1 MTIYEKRNL
10 KIKGIIMKKT
20 FLKKLVTA
28 SIAAVTALSVFR
40 GVPTFADDNDVATAK
55 ATGETSAKVSIN
67 KVLNIAEGITTPEAT
82 FTFTFTP
89 KTGTSSNGAP
99 YETISDSNGKIAAK
113 NVVYSKSDLLQP
125 NQTSIKKDTGNIF
138 ESVTYTHAGEYVYT
152 VAETQNV
159 GWAQILKNSVAIDS
173 MTYDNRSYE
182 MHVIVK
188 NKQSS
193 GVYISSVYFKLVSTS
208 STAKVKP
215 SEKGELYKY
224 DLFVNTYRKNAGKIT
239 NPNEPTPNKP
249 KPENFN
255 PGAKSLVIKKLV
267 EGDSADKTKDFTFKL
282 TFTKASTDD
291 QGTFVGQVGSTSYTF
306 ENGKEKTITLHH
318 DQSLVFDNLP
328 AGTRYKLV
336 ESGSQGY
343 KATASYNENGVIR
356 NQTGTASADFTQT
369 SILVGEKTND
379 NTITNSLRKVNKNTI
394 TNSVQDV
401 TPTGLLIDNLPFI
414 LMIGLGLAGFV
425 VLSKKRRQ
433 A

>member
-1 MTIYEKRNL
+1 MTVYEKRNL

-159 GWAQILKNSVAIDS
+159 GWAQILKNSVPIDS

-379 NTITNSLRKVNKNTI
+379 NTITNSLPN
-394 TNSVQDV
+394 V

>member
-1 MTIYEKRNL
+1 
-10 KIKGIIMKKT
+10 MKKT

-159 GWAQILKNSVAIDS
+159 GWAQILKNSVPIDS

-356 NQTGTASADFTQT
+356 NQMGTASADFTQT

-379 NTITNSLRKVNKNTI
+379 NTITNSLPN
-394 TNSVQDV
+394 V

>member
-1 MTIYEKRNL
+1 
-10 KIKGIIMKKT
+10 MKKT

-99 YETISDSNGKIAAK
+99 YETIDSSNGQITDK
-113 NVVYSKSDLLQP
+113 NVSYSGTDVLATG
-125 NQTSIKKDTGNIF
+125 QTNIKKETGDIF
-138 ESVTYTHAGEYVYT
+138 REVNYTHAGEYVYT
-152 VAETQNV
+152 VAEKQNV
-159 GWAQILKNSVAIDS
+159 GWKVIQKNGSPIDF
-173 MTYDNRSYE
+173 MTYDNRNYE

-188 NKQSS
+188 NKTT
-193 GVYISSVYFKLVSTS
+193 GGTYISSVYFKQVTPSVNG
-208 STAKVKP
+208 KVKP
-215 SEKGELYKY
+215 SESGTTYKY
-224 DLFVNTYRKNAGKIT
+224 DLFTNIYRKNAGKIT
-239 NPNEPTPNKP
+239 DPNEPNPNKP
-249 KPENFN
+249 NVSKVDPN
-255 PGAKSLVIKKLV
+255 AKSLVIKKV
-267 EGDSADKTKDFTFKL
+267 VSGATADKSKDFTFKL
-282 TFTKASTDD
+282 TFTKASTETS
-291 QGTFVGQVGSTSYTF
+291 QSITGKIGETSKTFVYGQET
-306 ENGKEKTITLHH
+306 TITLRH
-318 DQSLVFDNLP
+318 DQSLVFDTIP

-336 ESGSQGY
+336 ETGSQGY
-343 KATASYNENGVIR
+343 
-356 NQTGTASADFTQT
+356 TASAAYKENGASKNQAGTVSTNFTQD
-369 SILVGEKTND
+369 SILIGEKPND
-379 NTITNSLRKVNKNTI
+379 NTITNSLP
-394 TNSVQDV
+394 DV

>member
-1 MTIYEKRNL
+1 
-10 KIKGIIMKKT
+10 MKKT

-55 ATGETSAKVSIN
+55 ANGETSAKVSIN

-379 NTITNSLRKVNKNTI
+379 NTITNSLPN
-394 TNSVQDV
+394 V

>member
-1 MTIYEKRNL
+1 
-10 KIKGIIMKKT
+10 MKKT

-99 YETISDSNGKIAAK
+99 YETIDSSNGQITDK
-113 NVVYSKSDLLQP
+113 NVSYSGTDVLATG
-125 NQTSIKKDTGNIF
+125 QTSIKKETGDIF
-138 ESVTYTHAGEYVYT
+138 REVNYTHAGEYVYT
-152 VAETQNV
+152 VAEKQNV
-159 GWAQILKNSVAIDS
+159 GWKVIQKNGSPIDF
-173 MTYDNRSYE
+173 MTYDNRNYE

-188 NKQSS
+188 NKTT
-193 GVYISSVYFKLVSTS
+193 GGTYISSVYFKQVSPS
-208 STAKVKP
+208 VNGKVKP
-215 SEKGELYKY
+215 SESGTTYKY
-224 DLFVNTYRKNAGKIT
+224 DLFTNIYRKNAGKIT
-239 NPNEPTPNKP
+239 DPNEPNPNKP
-249 KPENFN
+249 NVSKVDPN
-255 PGAKSLVIKKLV
+255 AKSLVIKKV
-267 EGDSADKTKDFTFKL
+267 VSGATADKSKDFTFKL
-282 TFTKASTDD
+282 TFTKASTETS
-291 QGTFVGQVGSTSYTF
+291 QSITGKIGETSKTFVYGQET
-306 ENGKEKTITLHH
+306 TITLRH
-318 DQSLVFDNLP
+318 DQSLVFDTIP

-336 ESGSQGY
+336 ETGSQGY
-343 KATASYNENGVIR
+343 
-356 NQTGTASADFTQT
+356 TASAAYKENGASKNQAGTVSRNFTQD
-369 SILVGEKTND
+369 SILIGEKPND
-379 NTITNSLRKVNKNTI
+379 NTITNSLP
-394 TNSVQDV
+394 DV

>member
-1 MTIYEKRNL
+1 
-10 KIKGIIMKKT
+10 MKKT

-99 YETISDSNGKIAAK
+99 YETIDSSNGQITDK
-113 NVVYSKSDLLQP
+113 NVSYSGTDVLATG
-125 NQTSIKKDTGNIF
+125 QTNIKKETGDIF
-138 ESVTYTHAGEYVYT
+138 REVNYTHAGEYVYT
-152 VAETQNV
+152 VAEKQNF
-159 GWAQILKNSVAIDS
+159 GWNVIQKNGSPIDF
-173 MTYDNRSYE
+173 MTYDNRNYE

-188 NKQSS
+188 NKTT
-193 GVYISSVYFKLVSTS
+193 GGTYISSVYFKQVSPS
-208 STAKVKP
+208 VNGKVKP
-215 SEKGELYKY
+215 SESGTTYKY
-224 DLFVNTYRKNAGKIT
+224 DLFTNIYRKNAGKIT
-239 NPNEPTPNKP
+239 DPNEPNPNKP
-249 KPENFN
+249 NVSKVDPN
-255 PGAKSLVIKKLV
+255 AKSLVIKKV
-267 EGDSADKTKDFTFKL
+267 VSGATADKSKDFTFKL
-282 TFTKASTDD
+282 TFTKASTETS
-291 QGTFVGQVGSTSYTF
+291 QSITGKIGETSKTFVYGQET
-306 ENGKEKTITLHH
+306 TITLRH
-318 DQSLVFDNLP
+318 DQSLVFDTIP

-336 ESGSQGY
+336 ETGSQGY
-343 KATASYNENGVIR
+343 
-356 NQTGTASADFTQT
+356 TASAAYKENGASKNQAGTVSTNFTQD
-369 SILVGEKTND
+369 SILIGEKPND
-379 NTITNSLRKVNKNTI
+379 NTITNSLP
-394 TNSVQDV
+394 DV

>member
-1 MTIYEKRNL
+1 
-10 KIKGIIMKKT
+10 MKKT

-99 YETISDSNGKIAAK
+99 YETIDSSNGQITDK
-113 NVVYSKSDLLQP
+113 NVSYSGTDVLATG
-125 NQTSIKKDTGNIF
+125 QTSIKKETGDIF
-138 ESVTYTHAGEYVYT
+138 REVNYTHAGEYVYT
-152 VAETQNV
+152 VAEKQNV
-159 GWAQILKNSVAIDS
+159 GWKVIQKNGSPIDF
-173 MTYDNRSYE
+173 MTYDNRNYE

-188 NKQSS
+188 NKTT
-193 GVYISSVYFKLVSTS
+193 GGTYISSVYFKQVTPSVNG
-208 STAKVKP
+208 KVKP
-215 SEKGELYKY
+215 SESGTTYKY
-224 DLFVNTYRKNAGKIT
+224 DLFTNIYRKNAGKIT
-239 NPNEPTPNKP
+239 DPNEPNPNKP
-249 KPENFN
+249 NVSKVDPN
-255 PGAKSLVIKKLV
+255 AKSLVIKKV
-267 EGDSADKTKDFTFKL
+267 VSGATADKSKDFTFKL
-282 TFTKASTDD
+282 TFTKASTETS
-291 QGTFVGQVGSTSYTF
+291 QSITGKIGETSKTFVYGQET
-306 ENGKEKTITLHH
+306 TITLRH
-318 DQSLVFDNLP
+318 DQSLVFDTIP

-336 ESGSQGY
+336 ETGSQGY
-343 KATASYNENGVIR
+343 
-356 NQTGTASADFTQT
+356 TASAAYKENGASKNQAGTVSTNFTQD
-369 SILVGEKTND
+369 SILVGEKPND
-379 NTITNSLRKVNKNTI
+379 NTITNSLP
-394 TNSVQDV
+394 DV

>member
-1 MTIYEKRNL
+1 
-10 KIKGIIMKKT
+10 MKKR

-99 YETISDSNGKIAAK
+99 YETIDSSNGQITDK
-113 NVVYSKSDLLQP
+113 NVSYSGTDVLATG
-125 NQTSIKKDTGNIF
+125 QTNIKKETGDIF
-138 ESVTYTHAGEYVYT
+138 REVNYTHAGEYVYT
-152 VAETQNV
+152 VAEKQNV
-159 GWAQILKNSVAIDS
+159 GWKVIQKNGSPIDS
-173 MTYDNRSYE
+173 MTYDNRNYE

-188 NKQSS
+188 NKTT
-193 GVYISSVYFKLVSTS
+193 GGTYISSVYFKQVTPSVNG
-208 STAKVKP
+208 KVKP
-215 SEKGELYKY
+215 SESGTTYKY
-224 DLFVNTYRKNAGKIT
+224 DLFTNIYRKNAGKIT
-239 NPNEPTPNKP
+239 DPNEPNPNKP
-249 KPENFN
+249 NVSKVDPN
-255 PGAKSLVIKKLV
+255 AKSLVIKKV
-267 EGDSADKTKDFTFKL
+267 VSGATADKSKDFTFKL
-282 TFTKASTDD
+282 TFTKASTETS
-291 QGTFVGQVGSTSYTF
+291 QSITGKIGETSKTFVYGQET
-306 ENGKEKTITLHH
+306 TITLRH
-318 DQSLVFDNLP
+318 DQSLVFDTIP

-336 ESGSQGY
+336 ETGSQGY
-343 KATASYNENGVIR
+343 
-356 NQTGTASADFTQT
+356 TASAAYKENGASKTQAGAVSTNFTQD
-369 SILVGEKTND
+369 SILIGEKPND
-379 NTITNSLRKVNKNTI
+379 NTITNSLP
-394 TNSVQDV
+394 DV

>member
-1 MTIYEKRNL
+1 
-10 KIKGIIMKKT
+10 MKKT

-55 ATGETSAKVSIN
+55 ANGETSAKVAIN

-159 GWAQILKNSVAIDS
+159 GWAQILKNSVPIDS

-379 NTITNSLRKVNKNTI
+379 NTITNSLPN
-394 TNSVQDV
+394 V

-425 VLSKKRRQ
+425 VLSKKTQTSLSKWFDR
-433 A
+433 

>member
-20 FLKKLVTA
+20 FFKKLVTA

-99 YETISDSNGKIAAK
+99 YETIDSSNGQITDK
-113 NVVYSKSDLLQP
+113 NVSYSGTDVLATG
-125 NQTSIKKDTGNIF
+125 QTNIKKDTGDIF
-138 ESVTYTHAGEYVYT
+138 REVNYTHAGEYVYT
-152 VAETQNV
+152 VAEKQNV
-159 GWAQILKNSVAIDS
+159 GWKVIQKNGSPIDF
-173 MTYDNRSYE
+173 MTYDNRNYE

-188 NKQSS
+188 NKTT
-193 GVYISSVYFKLVSTS
+193 GGTYISSVYFKQVSPS
-208 STAKVKP
+208 VNGKVKP
-215 SEKGELYKY
+215 SESGTTYKY
-224 DLFVNTYRKNAGKIT
+224 DLFTNIYRKNAGKIT
-239 NPNEPTPNKP
+239 DPNEPNPNKP
-249 KPENFN
+249 NVSKVDPN
-255 PGAKSLVIKKLV
+255 AKSLVIKKV
-267 EGDSADKTKDFTFKL
+267 VSGATADKSKDFTFKL
-282 TFTKASTDD
+282 TFTKASTETS
-291 QGTFVGQVGSTSYTF
+291 QSITGKIGETSKTFVYGQET
-306 ENGKEKTITLHH
+306 TITLRH
-318 DQSLVFDNLP
+318 DQSLVFDTIP

-336 ESGSQGY
+336 ETGSQGY
-343 KATASYNENGVIR
+343 
-356 NQTGTASADFTQT
+356 TASAAYKENGALKNQAGTVSTNFTQD
-369 SILVGEKTND
+369 SILVGEKPND
-379 NTITNSLRKVNKNTI
+379 NTITNSLP
-394 TNSVQDV
+394 DV

>member
-1 MTIYEKRNL
+1 
-10 KIKGIIMKKT
+10 MKKT

-55 ATGETSAKVSIN
+55 ANGETSAKVAIN

-159 GWAQILKNSVAIDS
+159 GWAQILKNSVPIDS

-336 ESGSQGY
+336 ETGSQGY
-343 KATASYNENGVIR
+343 
-356 NQTGTASADFTQT
+356 TASAAYKENGASKNQAGTVSTNFTQD
-369 SILVGEKTND
+369 SILIGEKPND
-379 NTITNSLRKVNKNTI
+379 NTITNSLP
-394 TNSVQDV
+394 DV

>member
-1 MTIYEKRNL
+1 
-10 KIKGIIMKKT
+10 MKKT

-55 ATGETSAKVSIN
+55 ANGETSAKVAIN

-159 GWAQILKNSVAIDS
+159 GWAQILKNSVPIDS

-188 NKQSS
+188 NKTT
-193 GVYISSVYFKLVSTS
+193 GGTYISSVYFKQVSPS
-208 STAKVKP
+208 VNGKVKP
-215 SEKGELYKY
+215 SESGTTYKY
-224 DLFVNTYRKNAGKIT
+224 DLFTNIYRKNAGKIT
-239 NPNEPTPNKP
+239 DPNEPNPNKP
-249 KPENFN
+249 NVSKVDPN
-255 PGAKSLVIKKLV
+255 AKSLVIKKV
-267 EGDSADKTKDFTFKL
+267 VSGATADKSKDFTFKL
-282 TFTKASTDD
+282 TFTKASTETS
-291 QGTFVGQVGSTSYTF
+291 QSITGKIGETSKTFVYGQET
-306 ENGKEKTITLHH
+306 TITLRH
-318 DQSLVFDNLP
+318 DQSLVFDTIP

-336 ESGSQGY
+336 ETGSQGY
-343 KATASYNENGVIR
+343 
-356 NQTGTASADFTQT
+356 TASAAYKENGASKNQAGTVSTNFTQD
-369 SILVGEKTND
+369 SILIGEKPND
-379 NTITNSLRKVNKNTI
+379 NTITNSLP
-394 TNSVQDV
+394 DV

>member
-1 MTIYEKRNL
+1 MTVYEKRNL
-10 KIKGIIMKKT
+10 KIKGIIMKKR

-55 ATGETSAKVSIN
+55 ANGETSAKVAIN

-138 ESVTYTHAGEYVYT
+138 ESVTYIHAGEYVYT

-159 GWAQILKNSVAIDS
+159 GWAQILKNSVPIDS

-379 NTITNSLRKVNKNTI
+379 NTITNSLPN
-394 TNSVQDV
+394 V

>member
-1 MTIYEKRNL
+1 M
-10 KIKGIIMKKT
+10 
-20 FLKKLVTA
+20 KKLVTA

-55 ATGETSAKVSIN
+55 ANGETSAKVSIN

-159 GWAQILKNSVAIDS
+159 GWAQILKNSVPIDS

-379 NTITNSLRKVNKNTI
+379 NTITNSLPN
-394 TNSVQDV
+394 V

>member
-99 YETISDSNGKIAAK
+99 YETIDSSNGQITDK
-113 NVVYSKSDLLQP
+113 NVSYSGTDVLATG
-125 NQTSIKKDTGNIF
+125 QTNIKKDTGDIF
-138 ESVTYTHAGEYVYT
+138 REVNYTHAGEYVYT
-152 VAETQNV
+152 VAEKQNV
-159 GWAQILKNSVAIDS
+159 GWKVIQKNGSPIDS

-188 NKQSS
+188 NKTT
-193 GVYISSVYFKLVSTS
+193 GGTYISSVYFKQVSPS
-208 STAKVKP
+208 VNGKVKP
-215 SEKGELYKY
+215 SESGTTYKY
-224 DLFVNTYRKNAGKIT
+224 DLFTNIYRKNAGKIT
-239 NPNEPTPNKP
+239 DPNEPNPNKP
-249 KPENFN
+249 NVSKVDPN
-255 PGAKSLVIKKLV
+255 AKSLVIKKV
-267 EGDSADKTKDFTFKL
+267 VSGATADKSKDFTFKL
-282 TFTKASTDD
+282 TFTKASTETS
-291 QGTFVGQVGSTSYTF
+291 QSITGKIGETSKTFVYGQET
-306 ENGKEKTITLHH
+306 TITLRH
-318 DQSLVFDNLP
+318 DQSLVFDTIP

-336 ESGSQGY
+336 ETGSQGY
-343 KATASYNENGVIR
+343 
-356 NQTGTASADFTQT
+356 TASAAYKENGASKNQAGTVSTNFTQD
-369 SILVGEKTND
+369 SILIGEKPND
-379 NTITNSLRKVNKNTI
+379 NTITNSLP
-394 TNSVQDV
+394 DV

>member
-1 MTIYEKRNL
+1 
-10 KIKGIIMKKT
+10 MKKT

-55 ATGETSAKVSIN
+55 ANGETSAKVAIN

-159 GWAQILKNSVAIDS
+159 GWAQILKNSVPIDS

-239 NPNEPTPNKP
+239 DPNEPNPNKP
-249 KPENFN
+249 NVSKVDPN
-255 PGAKSLVIKKLV
+255 AKSLVIKKV
-267 EGDSADKTKDFTFKL
+267 VSGATADKSKDFTFKL
-282 TFTKASTDD
+282 TFTKASTETS
-291 QGTFVGQVGSTSYTF
+291 QSITGKIGETSKTFVYGQET
-306 ENGKEKTITLHH
+306 TITLRH
-318 DQSLVFDNLP
+318 DQSLVFDTIP

-336 ESGSQGY
+336 ETGSQGY
-343 KATASYNENGVIR
+343 
-356 NQTGTASADFTQT
+356 TASAAYKENGASKNQAGTVSTNFTQD
-369 SILVGEKTND
+369 SILIGEKPND
-379 NTITNSLRKVNKNTI
+379 NTITNSLP
-394 TNSVQDV
+394 DV

>member
-1 MTIYEKRNL
+1 
-10 KIKGIIMKKT
+10 MKKT
-20 FLKKLVTA
+20 FLKKLVTV

-55 ATGETSAKVSIN
+55 ANGETSAKVSIN

-159 GWAQILKNSVAIDS
+159 GWAQILKNSVPIDS

-379 NTITNSLRKVNKNTI
+379 NTITNSLPN
-394 TNSVQDV
+394 V

>member
-1 MTIYEKRNL
+1 MTVYEKRNL

-40 GVPTFADDNDVATAK
+40 GVPTFADDNDVVTAK
-55 ATGETSAKVSIN
+55 ANGETSAKVAIN

-159 GWAQILKNSVAIDS
+159 GWAQILKNSVPIDS

-239 NPNEPTPNKP
+239 NPNEPTPNNP

-379 NTITNSLRKVNKNTI
+379 NTITNSLPN
-394 TNSVQDV
+394 V

>member
-1 MTIYEKRNL
+1 
-10 KIKGIIMKKT
+10 MKKT

-99 YETISDSNGKIAAK
+99 YETIDSSNGQITDK
-113 NVVYSKSDLLQP
+113 NVSYSGTDVLATG
-125 NQTSIKKDTGNIF
+125 QTSIKKETGDIF
-138 ESVTYTHAGEYVYT
+138 REVNYTHAGEYVYT
-152 VAETQNV
+152 VAEKQNV
-159 GWAQILKNSVAIDS
+159 GWKVIQKNGSPIDF
-173 MTYDNRSYE
+173 MTYDNRNYE

-188 NKQSS
+188 NKTT
-193 GVYISSVYFKLVSTS
+193 GGTYISSVYFKQVSPS
-208 STAKVKP
+208 VNGKVKP
-215 SEKGELYKY
+215 SESGTTYKY
-224 DLFVNTYRKNAGKIT
+224 DLFTNIYRKNAGKIT
-239 NPNEPTPNKP
+239 DPNEPNPNKP
-249 KPENFN
+249 NVSKVDPN
-255 PGAKSLVIKKLV
+255 AKSLVIKKV
-267 EGDSADKTKDFTFKL
+267 VSGATADKSKDFTFKL
-282 TFTKASTDD
+282 TFTKASTETS
-291 QGTFVGQVGSTSYTF
+291 QSITGKIGETSKTFVYGQET
-306 ENGKEKTITLHH
+306 TITLRH
-318 DQSLVFDNLP
+318 DQSLVFDTIP

-336 ESGSQGY
+336 ETGSQ
-343 KATASYNENGVIR
+343 A
-356 NQTGTASADFTQT
+356 GTVSTNFTQD
-369 SILVGEKTND
+369 SILIGEKPND
-379 NTITNSLRKVNKNTI
+379 NTITNSLP
-394 TNSVQDV
+394 DV

>member
-1 MTIYEKRNL
+1 
-10 KIKGIIMKKT
+10 MKKT

-99 YETISDSNGKIAAK
+99 YETIDSSNGQITDK
-113 NVVYSKSDLLQP
+113 NVSYSGTDVLATG
-125 NQTSIKKDTGNIF
+125 QTNIKKETGDIF
-138 ESVTYTHAGEYVYT
+138 REVNYTHAGEYVYT
-152 VAETQNV
+152 VAEKQNV
-159 GWAQILKNSVAIDS
+159 GWNVIQKNGSPIDF
-173 MTYDNRSYE
+173 MTYDNRNYE

-188 NKQSS
+188 NKTT
-193 GVYISSVYFKLVSTS
+193 GGTYISSVYFKQVSPS
-208 STAKVKP
+208 VNGKVKP
-215 SEKGELYKY
+215 SESGTTYKY
-224 DLFVNTYRKNAGKIT
+224 DLFTNIYRKNAGKIT
-239 NPNEPTPNKP
+239 DPNEPNPNKP
-249 KPENFN
+249 NVSKVDPN
-255 PGAKSLVIKKLV
+255 AKSLVIKKV
-267 EGDSADKTKDFTFKL
+267 VSGATADKSKDFTFKL
-282 TFTKASTDD
+282 TFTKASTETS
-291 QGTFVGQVGSTSYTF
+291 QSITGKIGETSKTFVYDQET
-306 ENGKEKTITLHH
+306 TITLRH
-318 DQSLVFDNLP
+318 DQSLVFDTIP

-336 ESGSQGY
+336 ETGSQGY
-343 KATASYNENGVIR
+343 
-356 NQTGTASADFTQT
+356 TASAAYKENGASKNQAGTVSTNFTQD
-369 SILVGEKTND
+369 SILIGEKPND
-379 NTITNSLRKVNKNTI
+379 NTITNSLP
-394 TNSVQDV
+394 DV

>member
-1 MTIYEKRNL
+1 MIIYEKRNL

-99 YETISDSNGKIAAK
+99 YETIDSSNGQITDK
-113 NVVYSKSDLLQP
+113 NVSYSGTDVLATG
-125 NQTSIKKDTGNIF
+125 QTNIKKETGDIF
-138 ESVTYTHAGEYVYT
+138 REVNYTHAGEYVYT
-152 VAETQNV
+152 VAEKQNV
-159 GWAQILKNSVAIDS
+159 GWNVIQKNGSPIDF
-173 MTYDNRSYE
+173 MTYDNRNYE

-188 NKQSS
+188 NKTT
-193 GVYISSVYFKLVSTS
+193 GGTYISSVYFKQVSPS
-208 STAKVKP
+208 VNGKVKP
-215 SEKGELYKY
+215 SESGTTYKY
-224 DLFVNTYRKNAGKIT
+224 DLFTNIYRKNAGKIT
-239 NPNEPTPNKP
+239 DPNEPNPNKP
-249 KPENFN
+249 NVSKVDPN
-255 PGAKSLVIKKLV
+255 AKSLVIKKV
-267 EGDSADKTKDFTFKL
+267 VSGATADKSKDFTFKL
-282 TFTKASTDD
+282 TFTKASTETS
-291 QGTFVGQVGSTSYTF
+291 QSITGKIGETSKTFVYGQET
-306 ENGKEKTITLHH
+306 TITLRH
-318 DQSLVFDNLP
+318 DQSLAFDTIP

-336 ESGSQGY
+336 ETGSQGY
-343 KATASYNENGVIR
+343 
-356 NQTGTASADFTQT
+356 TASAAYKENGASKNQAGTVSTNFTQD
-369 SILVGEKTND
+369 SILIGEKPND
-379 NTITNSLRKVNKNTI
+379 NTITNSLP
-394 TNSVQDV
+394 DV

>member
-1 MTIYEKRNL
+1 
-10 KIKGIIMKKT
+10 MKKT

-159 GWAQILKNSVAIDS
+159 GWAQILKNSVPIDS

-379 NTITNSLRKVNKNTI
+379 NTITNSLPN
-394 TNSVQDV
+394 V

>member
-1 MTIYEKRNL
+1 
-10 KIKGIIMKKT
+10 MKKT

-55 ATGETSAKVSIN
+55 ANGETSAKVSIN

-99 YETISDSNGKIAAK
+99 YETIDSSNGQITDK
-113 NVVYSKSDLLQP
+113 NVSYSGTDVLATG
-125 NQTSIKKDTGNIF
+125 QTNIKKDTGDIF
-138 ESVTYTHAGEYVYT
+138 REVNYTHAGEYVYT
-152 VAETQNV
+152 VAEKQNV
-159 GWAQILKNSVAIDS
+159 GWRAIQKNGSPIDF

-188 NKQSS
+188 NKTT
-193 GVYISSVYFKLVSTS
+193 GGTYISSVYFKQVSPS
-208 STAKVKP
+208 VNGKVKP
-215 SEKGELYKY
+215 SESGTTYKY
-224 DLFVNTYRKNAGKIT
+224 DLFTNIYRKNAGKIT
-239 NPNEPTPNKP
+239 DPNEPNPNKP
-249 KPENFN
+249 NVSKVDPN
-255 PGAKSLVIKKLV
+255 AKSLVIKKV
-267 EGDSADKTKDFTFKL
+267 VSGATADKSKDFTFKL
-282 TFTKASTDD
+282 TFTKASTETS
-291 QGTFVGQVGSTSYTF
+291 QSITGKIGETSKTFVYGQET
-306 ENGKEKTITLHH
+306 TITLRH
-318 DQSLVFDNLP
+318 DHSLVFDTIP

-336 ESGSQGY
+336 ETGSQGY
-343 KATASYNENGVIR
+343 
-356 NQTGTASADFTQT
+356 TASAAYKENGASKNQAGTVSTNFTQD
-369 SILVGEKTND
+369 SILIGEKPND
-379 NTITNSLRKVNKNTI
+379 NTITNSLP
-394 TNSVQDV
+394 DV

>member
-1 MTIYEKRNL
+1 MVIYEKRNL

-55 ATGETSAKVSIN
+55 ANGETSAKVSIN

-99 YETISDSNGKIAAK
+99 YETIDSSNGQITDK
-113 NVVYSKSDLLQP
+113 NVSYSGTDVLATG
-125 NQTSIKKDTGNIF
+125 QTNIKKETGDIF
-138 ESVTYTHAGEYVYT
+138 REVNYTHAGEYVYT
-152 VAETQNV
+152 VAEKQNV
-159 GWAQILKNSVAIDS
+159 GWNVIQKNGSPIDF
-173 MTYDNRSYE
+173 MTYDNRNYE

-188 NKQSS
+188 NKTT
-193 GVYISSVYFKLVSTS
+193 GGTYISSVYFKQVSPS
-208 STAKVKP
+208 VNGKVKP
-215 SEKGELYKY
+215 SESGTTYKY
-224 DLFVNTYRKNAGKIT
+224 DLFTNIYRKNAGKIT
-239 NPNEPTPNKP
+239 DPNEPNPNKP
-249 KPENFN
+249 NVSKVDPN
-255 PGAKSLVIKKLV
+255 AKSLVIKKV
-267 EGDSADKTKDFTFKL
+267 VSGATADKSKDFTFKL
-282 TFTKASTDD
+282 TFTKASTETS
-291 QGTFVGQVGSTSYTF
+291 QSITGKIGETSKTFVYGQET
-306 ENGKEKTITLHH
+306 TITLRH
-318 DQSLVFDNLP
+318 DQSLVFDTIP

-336 ESGSQGY
+336 ETGSQGY
-343 KATASYNENGVIR
+343 
-356 NQTGTASADFTQT
+356 TASAAYKENGASKNQAGTVSTNFTQD
-369 SILVGEKTND
+369 SILVGEKPND
-379 NTITNSLRKVNKNTI
+379 NTITNSLP
-394 TNSVQDV
+394 DV

>member
-1 MTIYEKRNL
+1 
-10 KIKGIIMKKT
+10 MKKT

-99 YETISDSNGKIAAK
+99 YETISDSNGKISAK

-159 GWAQILKNSVAIDS
+159 GWAQILKNSVPIDS

-356 NQTGTASADFTQT
+356 NQMGTASADFTQT

-379 NTITNSLRKVNKNTI
+379 NTITNSLPN
-394 TNSVQDV
+394 V

>member
-159 GWAQILKNSVAIDS
+159 GWAQILKNSVPIDS

-379 NTITNSLRKVNKNTI
+379 NTITNSLPN
-394 TNSVQDV
+394 V